1 MLQPEAED
9 SYFTWN
15 FFDSYLQQKEYFS
28 SYVFIDKIDHIL
40 KNNPTLRKE
49 YKTKRKED
57 SSFRES
63 EGTNYI
69 SYIKTALILKKL
81 TMYFQYLSRLN

>member
-28 SYVFIDKIDHIL
+28 SYVFIDKIDDIL
-40 KNNPTLRKE
+40 ENNPTLRKE
-49 YKTKRKED
+49 YKKKRKED

-63 EGTNYI
+63 EWDQLYFIYKNSPYFE
-69 SYIKTALILKKL
+69 KTYNVLPIF
-81 TMYFQYLSRLN
+81 YQD